1 MTVFAVNYFYN
12 DDTDTIDAL
21 RPEHRAWLKSQLEA
35 GNMLASGPL
44 VKPGPLSA
52 LLIWQSE
59 DIEALSGLLDQDPFQ
74 IAGVVEETVITEWN
88 AIFGPFE
95 GK

>member
-12 DDTDTIDAL
+12 DDKDTQDAL
-21 RPEHRAWLKSQLEA
+21 RAEHRAWLKEQLEQS
-35 GNMLASGPL
+35 NLLASGPL

-52 LLIWQSE
+52 LLIWRSE
-59 DIEALSGLLDQDPFQ
+59 DIEDLSGLLDQDPFQ

-88 AIFGPFE
+88 ALIGPFE
-95 GK
+95 GM